1 MIGAAAMQ
9 NHVAAYCSGEL
20 WALRASSS
28 AREGAAIMTAYHL
41 PAFLPTRTEE
51 GLDLLV
57 PVAEVIHGAELTA
70 EFFSAV
76 TDLEPDSK
84 RELLRL
90 VQDRGQLGH
99 FGDEVLTAL
108 VHAIQAIPEATLS

>member
-1 MIGAAAMQ
+1 MP
-9 NHVAAYCSGEL
+9 
-20 WALRASSS
+20 
-28 AREGAAIMTAYHL
+28 AYHL

-51 GLDLLV
+51 GLDVLV
-57 PVAEVIHGAELTA
+57 PVAEVIRGAELTA

-90 VQDRGQLGH
+90 IQDRGQLGH
-99 FGDEVLTAL
+99 FGDEVLTTL
-108 VHAIQAIPEATLS
+108 VHAIQAIPEATLG